1 MHTVYFLTGL
11 SLGSTCGLLLALLLL
26 HSRAQSLAE
35 EMVPAQ
41 REEEF
46 VHEDEETLAQIRARL
61 RARAATR
68 AASQEW
74 MRGHSSA
81 AASGIAK

>member
-1 MHTVYFLTGL
+1 MHTIYFLAGL
-11 SLGSTCGLLLALLLL
+11 SLGSTFGLLLALLLL
-26 HSRAQSLAE
+26 HGRAQSLAE
-35 EMVPAQ
+35 EMAPAQ

-46 VHEDEETLAQIRARL
+46 VHEEEETWPQLRARL
-61 RARAATR
+61 RTRAASR

-74 MRGHSSA
+74 MHGHSSA